1 MPVVVDGYSL
11 ATVAV
16 QGTFYDVGSG
26 GFATGSVSF
35 VMTDFLWS
43 VPTLITGLTGPI
55 GASLNAQGAFSVN
68 LLAMDNSGISQQWFW
83 QFSGTIAGVV
93 FPTRKLKIY
102 SSLGATQNIAVLLDM
117 GQLT

>member
-1 MPVVVDGYSL
+1 MSVLIAGYTL
-11 ATVAV
+11 ATVNV
-16 QGTFYDVGSG
+16 QGTFYDAGAG
-26 GFATGSVSF
+26 GFATGDVSF

-43 VPTLITGLTGPI
+43 VPTSICALTGPI

-68 LLAMDNSGISQQWFW
+68 LLAMDNNAISQQWYW

-117 GQLT
+117 GLLT